1 MNILEDDEKD
11 VIRADDLLKKGVVHG
26 GSDVHLKPGSPPKMR
41 VNGQLI
47 PIPGYSGI
55 ILTGAMTER
64 LASETLV
71 GEDLGNF
78 FGGDGRKDYDY
89 SYEIPGLAAFRMNV
103 SHSRGHLAVVARI
116 LPPKP
121 KTLLELGIPTQIGHL
136 VEQHKSGLIIVTGP
150 TGSGKSRTMAGLV
163 DLINKNQ
170 QVHILSIEDPIE
182 VIHEDAMASISQKEI
197 GVDVNSY
204 DDGLKAAMRQDPDVI
219 LIGEIRSSE
228 TLHTVIDAAE
238 TGHLVISTLH
248 TVDASTA
255 MNRIMALFGEENQ
268 TLGRDKIAGILRAV
282 VAQRLLPGVDGSRV
296 AANELLLNN
305 QEIAHHI
312 SHGASPAEYREVLLK
327 SKNMFTFEKRM
338 VELIE
343 LGKITLDVAK
353 SYSDHPEY
361 FDNIQLKT
369 PAINPP
375 KPTTQRTL
383 PPLTKT
389 SPQLPAKSLPRK
401 PATGHS
407 HNDPA
412 RWLET

>member
-1 MNILEDDEKD
+1 MNILAEEDSKPITADE
-11 VIRADDLLKKGVVHG
+11 LLRKAVANGS
-26 GSDVHLKPGSPPKMR
+26 SDVHLKAGAPPKMR

-47 PIPGYSGI
+47 PIPGYSGVV
-55 ILTGAMTER
+55 LTGPMTER

-71 GEDLGNF
+71 GEDLGSF
-78 FGGDGRKDYDY
+78 FGGVGRKDFDY
-89 SYEIPGLAAFRMNV
+89 SYELHNVARFRMNV
-103 SHSRGHLAVVARI
+103 SHSRGNLAIVARI
-116 LPPKP
+116 LPAKP
-121 KTLLELGIPTQIGHL
+121 KTLAELGIPPQIGGL

-150 TGSGKSRTMAGLV
+150 TGSGKSRTMSGLV
-163 DLINKNQ
+163 DLINKTQ

-197 GVDVNSY
+197 GVDVNTY
-204 DDGLKAAMRQDPDVI
+204 DDGLKAAMRQDPDII

-282 VAQRLLPGVDGSRV
+282 VAQRLLPGLDGSRV
-296 AANELLLNN
+296 AANELLLNS
-305 QEIAHHI
+305 QEIATHI
-312 SHGASPAEYREVLLK
+312 SNGASPREYREVLLK

-343 LGKITLDVAK
+343 LGKISLDTAK
-353 SYSDHPEY
+353 SYSDYPEY
-361 FDNIQLKT
+361 FDTIQLKT
-369 PAINPP
+369 PAITPP
-375 KPTTQRTL
+375 ALPKKKTL
-383 PPLTKT
+383 PPLAKPNTTIPTK
-389 SPQLPAKSLPRK
+389 PLPRK
-401 PATGHS
+401 PSAGHGS
-407 HNDPA
+407 SPA